1 MRKHARRPS
10 HGSTALLLAMLALA
24 ATSVL
29 LAPAWADYPEKPV
42 RIVVPSTAGG
52 GTDVVARLLAQ
63 HLSDKLGQQFYVENK
78 PGAGSM
84 TGIEAAARA
93 APDGYTLVMVASTFT
108 SLHVVRSK
116 MRFDAVKD
124 FAPVT
129 MIVSMPCTLVV
140 HPSLPVAS
148 LAELIAL
155 AKRQPGQLSYGTP
168 GLGSTMHMAMEL
180 LRTSAGLE
188 FVHVPY
194 NGVAPALT
202 DVLGGR
208 VPLMMVNAVSAKPH
222 IDSGALRVLA
232 SSGRQRWSLLPN
244 VPTVAESGFPDYEAV
259 QWFGLLAPAG
269 TPPEIVTRL
278 HREIASGLHSP
289 KITAWMATEG
299 GDAVG
304 SSPDAFLA
312 LIAAEVAK
320 WSAVGRAAGIVP
332 K

>member
-1 MRKHARRPS
+1 MRKRARRPS
-10 HGSTALLLAMLALA
+10 HGLTALLLAMLALA
-24 ATSVL
+24 TTSVL
-29 LAPAWADYPEKPV
+29 AAPAWADYPEKPV

-52 GTDVVARLLAQ
+52 GTDTVARLLAQ
-63 HLSDKLGQQFYVENK
+63 YLSDKLGQQFYVDNK

-108 SLHVVRSK
+108 SLHVIRSK
-116 MRFDAVKD
+116 MRYDAVKD
-124 FAPVT
+124 FAPIT
-129 MIVSMPCTLVV
+129 MIVSIPCTLVV
-140 HPSLPVAS
+140 HPSLPVANV
-148 LAELIAL
+148 AELIAL
-155 AKRQPGQLSYGTP
+155 AKRQPGQLSYATP
-168 GLGSTMHMAMEL
+168 GLASAMHMAMEL
-180 LRTSAGLE
+180 LRTTAGLE
-188 FVHVPY
+188 LVHVPY

-232 SSGRQRWSLLPN
+232 SSGRQRWSLLPD
-244 VPTVAESGFPDYEAV
+244 VPTIAESGFPDYEAV

-269 TPPEIVTRL
+269 TPPEIVAQL
-278 HREIASGLHSP
+278 NREIVAALKTP
-289 KITAWMATEG
+289 RITAWMATEG

-332 K
+332 N